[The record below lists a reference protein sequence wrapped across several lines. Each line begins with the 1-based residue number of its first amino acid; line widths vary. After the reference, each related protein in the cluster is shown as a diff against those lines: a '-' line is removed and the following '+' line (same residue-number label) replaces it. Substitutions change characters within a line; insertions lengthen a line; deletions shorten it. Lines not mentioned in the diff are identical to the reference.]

1 MAEYLVAF
9 GRAGHLGRFQD
20 ACGLACDRG
29 DRVVIHGV
37 RGIELGE
44 VLGPARQSLPDPHIG
59 ELLRRANDED
69 EVLLAQREL
78 LSQRLCTDAEAIA
91 SELNL
96 SLAILDA
103 EVTLDG
109 RGAILHTLAG
119 NVADAGPLLDRL
131 AVLHNMIVRL
141 YDLAAEAPPPADAV
155 DALEEFKC
163 DKPDCG
169 EGECTDCGTDG
180 GCSSCSAGGASELES
195 YFSNLRDKMES
206 RIRVPLA

>member
-9 GRAGHLGRFQD
+9 GRAGHLGRFQA

-29 DRVVIHGV
+29 DRVVVHGV
-37 RGIELGE
+37 RGIELGK

-59 ELLRRANDED
+59 ELLRRANGDDE
-69 EVLLAQREL
+69 LL
-78 LSQRLCTDAEAIA
+78 LSQRQLLSQQICDDAEVIA
-91 SELNL
+91 AELDL

-119 NVADAGPLLDRL
+119 NVADAGPLLDQL
-131 AVLHNMIVRL
+131 AAKHNIIVRL
-141 YDLAAEAPPPADAV
+141 YDLAAEAPPPADAA

-180 GCSSCSAGGASELES
+180 GCSSCSAGGASELAS
-195 YFSNLRDKMES
+195 YFADLRDKMES
-206 RIRVPLA
+206 RNRMPLA